1 MLHSNTRQ
9 VFRTPKQQRNKK
21 DTTYLQILLLLVL
34 LLPFLPPHVLLAL
47 GTSHAPS
54 LLLTHTYTQH
64 TARTQE
70 QEKMS
75 QQPARCPHTTYE
87 LDSPGW
93 RTEARVRRDEQR
105 TSFTAAEARPARR
118 GTGSRRQRKAPPPRR
133 PLRRANEG
141 HQTTELRGC
150 LRAREASAT
159 ACSGLLLAPS
169 QLPSG
174 IWQAT
179 YMLIYMYLRKK
190 PEETRLKAKSKP
202 RRIGTPYRSA
212 GLGTRI

>member
-1 MLHSNTRQ
+1 
-9 VFRTPKQQRNKK
+9 
-21 DTTYLQILLLLVL
+21 
-34 LLPFLPPHVLLAL
+34 
-47 GTSHAPS
+47 
-54 LLLTHTYTQH
+54 
-64 TARTQE
+64 
-70 QEKMS
+70 MS

-141 HQTTELRGC
+141 HQPPSCGAVFER
-150 LRAREASAT
+150 AT